1 VHVSVYI
8 LETKCKGRAA
18 HILVVQFV
26 IQPPVE
32 RKKIARDWRR
42 SSSRKDESKAE
53 CEGRKEGGVCAW
65 RVDLRVNGREIESES
80 MASAQRW
87 WTCGES
93 ADGELAVSWWALIN
107 RIDLR
112 VVGRV
117 HDDPQVVRPP
127 SSLTPTGVG
136 TPPPCPAGG
145 AGWFSLLPARR
156 GGAGAGQGSGDF

>member
-1 VHVSVYI
+1 VGNFSHRLLNLYKSPSHPLQNLQETARQWHYATRRDSEPPNKHSWQVHGSAYI

-42 SSSRKDESKAE
+42 SSSRQDESKPE

-93 ADGELAVSWWALIN
+93 ADGELAVSWWALIK
-107 RIDLR
+107 RIVLIE
-112 VVGRV
+112 
-117 HDDPQVVRPP
+117 
-127 SSLTPTGVG
+127 
-136 TPPPCPAGG
+136 
-145 AGWFSLLPARR
+145 
-156 GGAGAGQGSGDF
+156 